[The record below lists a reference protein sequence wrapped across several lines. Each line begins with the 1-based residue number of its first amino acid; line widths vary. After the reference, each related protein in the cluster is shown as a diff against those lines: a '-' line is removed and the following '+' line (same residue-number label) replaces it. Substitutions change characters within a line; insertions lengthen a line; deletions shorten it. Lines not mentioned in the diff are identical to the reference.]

1 MSSPQAPEVN
11 IPDRVRLTIDFFPK
25 EGRVVVDGPIHDERL
40 CGYMLQQAAPIIHA
54 FAEKA
59 QKASKIEEVPP
70 GAGEIVLKQIDQA
83 NANRQIIQ
91 RPKRNGRVHSA
102 ATP

>member
-1 MSSPQAPEVN
+1 MPPQVAEVN

-40 CGYMLQQAAPIIHA
+40 CGYMLQQAQPIIHA
-54 FAEKA
+54 YAEKA
-59 QKASKIEEVPP
+59 QKANKIEEVPP
-70 GAGEIVLKQIDQA
+70 GAGGIVLKQIDA
-83 NANRQIIQ
+83 VNAQRKIVQ